1 MPVTPDHHPSEE
13 LLLDHAAGALAEA
26 PALLVATHLA
36 LCPACRADLAALE
49 SLGAGLLEAGEPGVL
64 DEALLERT
72 LARLDGQ
79 EPAPEAVAQRLA
91 WPPRP
96 LRDYLRGALEALPW
110 RMRLPGVH
118 GCALDG
124 LAGGKVE
131 MLRIQPGRAV
141 PSHTHRGVEM
151 TLVLE
156 GGYADELGHFGR
168 GDVCVA
174 DESITHRPHA
184 DDGPD
189 CICLTV
195 TDGVLRFSGPFGW
208 IVNPLQ
214 RG

>member
-1 MPVTPDHHPSEE
+1 MTPDHHPSEE
-13 LLLDHAAGALAEA
+13 LLLDHAAGALPPAS
-26 PALLVATHLA
+26 ALLVATHLA
-36 LCPACRADLAALE
+36 LCPRCRSDLAELEAAGGALME
-49 SLGAGLLEAGEPGVL
+49 AAEAGEL
-64 DEALLERT
+64 RDDLLQRT
-72 LARLDGQ
+72 LALLDAQ
-79 EPAPEAVAQRLA
+79 EPAPEAALAAKGPA

-96 LRDYLRGALEALPW
+96 LRDFLPTALDALPW

-118 GCALDG
+118 GFPLEG

-141 PSHTHRGVEM
+141 PDHTHRGVEM

-156 GGYADELGHFGR
+156 GGYSDELGHFGR

-174 DESITHRPHA
+174 DEAITHRPHA
-184 DDGPD
+184 DTGPD

-214 RG
+214 RR

>member
-26 PALLVATHLA
+26 PALLLATHLA
-36 LCPACRADLAALE
+36 LCPRCRADLSVFEAV
-49 SLGAGLLEAGEPGVL
+49 GAGMLEAGDSESF

-72 LARLDGQ
+72 LARLNGQ
-79 EPAPEAVAQRLA
+79 EPAPKAESPGLA

-96 LRDYLRGALEALPW
+96 LRDHLPGGLEALPW

-141 PSHTHRGVEM
+141 PNHTHRGVEM

-156 GGYADELGHFGR
+156 GGYTDELGHFGR
-168 GDVCVA
+168 GDLCVA

-184 DDGPD
+184 DAGSD

-195 TDGVLRFSGPFGW
+195 TEGVLRFSGPFGW
-208 IVNPLQ
+208 IINPLQ
-214 RG
+214 RS

>member
-1 MPVTPDHHPSEE
+1 VTPEHHPSEE
-13 LLLDHAAGALAEA
+13 LLLDHATGALAEA
-26 PALLVATHLA
+26 QALVVATHLA
-36 LCPACRADLAALE
+36 LCPRCRADFAALE
-49 SLGAGLLEAGEPGVL
+49 AMGAGLMEAGGPQAF
-64 DEALLERT
+64 DEALLEGA
-72 LARLDGQ
+72 LARLGEQ
-79 EPAPEAVAQRLA
+79 EPPAEPAANGSA

-96 LRDYLRGALEALPW
+96 LRDYLPAGLDALPW

-118 GCALDG
+118 GCPLEG
-124 LAGGKVE
+124 VAGGKVE

-141 PSHTHRGVEM
+141 PNHTHRGVEM

-156 GGYADELGHFGR
+156 GGYSDELGHFGR

-174 DESITHRPHA
+174 DGSITHRPHA
-184 DDGPD
+184 DRGPD
-189 CICLTV
+189 CVCLTV

>member
-1 MPVTPDHHPSEE
+1 MTPDHHPIEE
-13 LLLDHAAGALAEA
+13 LLLDHAEGALQEA
-26 PALLVATHLA
+26 QALLVATHLA
-36 LCPACRADLAALE
+36 LCPRCRGDLAALE
-49 SLGAGLLEAGEPGVL
+49 AIGAGLMEAGEAEPF
-64 DEALLERT
+64 DAALLERT
-72 LARLDGQ
+72 LARLEGQ
-79 EPAPEAVAQRLA
+79 EPAPAPAAKGLT

-96 LRDYLRGALEALPW
+96 LRDYLPGRLDALPW
-110 RMRLPGVH
+110 RMRLPGIH
-118 GCALDG
+118 GVPLEG
-124 LAGGKVE
+124 VAGGKVE

-141 PSHTHRGVEM
+141 PNHTHRGVEM

-156 GGYADELGHFGR
+156 GGYTDELGHFGR

-184 DDGPD
+184 DSGPD

>member
-1 MPVTPDHHPSEE
+1 MTPDHHPSEE

-26 PALLVATHLA
+26 SALLVATHLA
-36 LCPACRADLAALE
+36 LCPRCRADLAALE
-49 SLGAGLLEAGEPGVL
+49 AAGAGLLEVDETGVF

-72 LARLDGQ
+72 LAKLDGQ
-79 EPAPEAVAQRLA
+79 EPAPKPGVQEFA

-96 LRDYLRGALEALPW
+96 LRDYLPDRLDALPW

-118 GCALDG
+118 GCPLDG
-124 LAGGKVE
+124 VAGGKVE

-141 PSHTHRGVEM
+141 PNHTHRGVEM

-156 GGYADELGHFGR
+156 GGYTDELGHFAR
-168 GDVCVA
+168 GDVCIA
-174 DESITHRPHA
+174 DETITHRPHA
-184 DDGPD
+184 DSGPD

>member
-36 LCPACRADLAALE
+36 LCPRCRSDVAALE
-49 SLGAGLLEAGEPGVL
+49 AVGAGLLESGDVGIF
-64 DEALLERT
+64 DGALLERT
-72 LARLDGQ
+72 LARLDRQ
-79 EPAPEAVAQRLA
+79 EPALEAAAPGLA

-96 LRDYLRGALEALPW
+96 LRDHLPAELDALPW

-118 GCALDG
+118 GCVLDG

-131 MLRIQPGRAV
+131 MLRIQPDRAV
-141 PSHTHRGVEM
+141 PNHTHSGVEM

-156 GGYADELGHFGR
+156 GGYTDELGHFGR
-168 GDVCVA
+168 GDVSVT

-184 DDGPD
+184 DRGPD

-195 TDGVLRFSGPFGW
+195 IAGSLRFSGPFGW